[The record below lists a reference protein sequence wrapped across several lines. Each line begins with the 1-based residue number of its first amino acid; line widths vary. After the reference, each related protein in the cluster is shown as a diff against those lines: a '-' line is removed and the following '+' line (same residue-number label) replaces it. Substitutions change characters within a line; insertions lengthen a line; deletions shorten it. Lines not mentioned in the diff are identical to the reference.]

1 MTKLPKG
8 TVAIMA
14 VVTKGCLCVRM
25 LCCDC
30 FPGVVVC
37 RRDVWRLGLL
47 VGVKTKKIKTTLP
60 RIVPVPSHL
69 LGTRVMK

>member
-14 VVTKGCLCVRM
+14 VVTKACLCVRM

-37 RRDVWRLGLL
+37 RRDVETRTFGWCQNEEDQNNA
-47 VGVKTKKIKTTLP
+47 TENS
-60 RIVPVPSHL
+60 PS
-69 LGTRVMK
+69 T